1 MRKVFRG
8 LLEHRRAALAKK
20 WASDAKILLGG
31 NAISFLDVGAS
42 GGIIPR
48 WQPYRGDVAFTGIEP
63 DERSIPELLNSPDA
77 KAFKSYDIVPFGA
90 WNRSG
95 PVPITFTRKPMCS
108 SHFQPNIP
116 FLSRFPNPERFDVVG
131 SSDVACRTLD
141 DLLGGSGKPCDF
153 IKLDLEGGEL
163 AVLEGA
169 RATLGSC
176 LGLHIEVSFQPIR
189 DTQPLF
195 GDVAGFL
202 AAQGIEFIDFVTLL
216 RWGRDAFDGL
226 GQTVFADA
234 LFLRAPESLIK
245 SLQGT
250 PVATRTARVYL
261 AILTIY
267 ERFDMAL
274 KFLDLLKD
282 AGGVLTQEQLQEFGT
297 LIRRRKTVFDRHYRW
312 AAVLGRMHSRYA
324 GPNYAFHFVY

>member
-8 LLEHRRAALAKK
+8 LLEQRRTALANK
-20 WASDAKILLGG
+20 WANDAKILLSG
-31 NAISFLDVGAS
+31 NAVSFLDVGAS

-48 WQPYRGDVAFTGIEP
+48 WHPYRGHIAFTGIEP
-63 DERSIPELLNSPDA
+63 DERSIPELLNSADA
-77 KAFKSYDIVPFGA
+77 KAFKSYDIVPRGA

-108 SHFQPNIP
+108 LHFQPNIP

-141 DLLGGSGKPCDF
+141 DLLGGSGKSCDF

-163 AVLEGA
+163 PVLEGA

-176 LGLHIEVSFQPIR
+176 LGLHVEVSFQPIR

-195 GDVAGFL
+195 GDVAKFL
-202 AAQGIEFIDFVTLL
+202 AGYGIEFIDFVTLL

-226 GQTVFADA
+226 GQMVFADA
-234 LFLRAPESLIK
+234 LFLRAPETLVK
-245 SLQGT
+245 SLTGN

-282 AGGVLTQEQLQEFGT
+282 AGGILTQDQVSEFDR
-297 LIRRRKTVFDRHYRW
+297 LIRRRKAIFDRHYRW
-312 AAVLGRMHSRYA
+312 AAILGRMHSRYA
-324 GPNYAFHFVY
+324 GPNYAFHYVY

>member
-195 GDVAGFL
+195 GDVA
-202 AAQGIEFIDFVTLL
+202 
-216 RWGRDAFDGL
+216 
-226 GQTVFADA
+226 
-234 LFLRAPESLIK
+234 
-245 SLQGT
+245 
-250 PVATRTARVYL
+250 
-261 AILTIY
+261 
-267 ERFDMAL
+267 
-274 KFLDLLKD
+274 
-282 AGGVLTQEQLQEFGT
+282 
-297 LIRRRKTVFDRHYRW
+297 
-312 AAVLGRMHSRYA
+312 
-324 GPNYAFHFVY
+324 

>member
-1 MRKVFRG
+1 MRKIFRA
-8 LLEHRRAALAKK
+8 LLERRRAALANN
-20 WASDAKILLGG
+20 WANDAKILLGD

-48 WQPYRGDVAFTGIEP
+48 WHPYRGNVAFTGIEP
-63 DERSIPELLNSPDA
+63 DERSIPELINSPDA
-77 KAFKSYDIVPFGA
+77 KAYKSYDIVPFGA

-108 SHFQPNIP
+108 SHLQPNIP
-116 FLSRFPNPERFDVVG
+116 FLSRFPHPERFDVVG
-131 SSDVACRTLD
+131 SSEVACRTLD
-141 DLLGGSGKPCDF
+141 DLLGGSGERYDF
-153 IKLDLEGGEL
+153 MKLDLEGGEL

-169 RATLGSC
+169 RATLDSC
-176 LGLHIEVSFQPIR
+176 LGLHVEVSFQPIR

-202 AAQGIEFIDFVTLL
+202 AGHGIEFIDFVTLL

-226 GQTVFADA
+226 GQAVFADA

-245 SLQGT
+245 ALPGDPLAS
-250 PVATRTARVYL
+250 RTATVYL

-267 ERFDMAL
+267 ERFDIAL
-274 KFLDLLKD
+274 KFLDLMKVAD
-282 AGGVLTQEQLQEFGT
+282 GILTQEKIREFEA
-297 LIRRRKTVFDRHYRW
+297 LIGRRKTVFDRHYRL
-312 AAVLGRMHSRYA
+312 AALLGRMHSRYA
-324 GPNYAFHFVY
+324 GPNYAFHYVY